1 MQSFDGF
8 QVSST
13 TTGGLDY
20 TVPKQFSQSMI
31 DTQLSQF
38 CVEEAFKAQAQALNT
53 FHPAQPQPFHPLG
66 DMHSSEG
73 TALDPAWQSFMEQLG
88 F

>member
-13 TTGGLDY
+13 ATGGLNY
-20 TVPKQFSQSMI
+20 GTPEQFSQSMI
-31 DTQLSQF
+31 DTQCSKF
-38 CVEEAFKAQAQALNT
+38 CVESEVCKAQASNT
-53 FHPAQPQPFHPLG
+53 FHPAQPQPFQPHSE
-66 DMHSSEG
+66 MHAPES